1 MFEYTALIQDAV
13 VKENFEEAHIYEPI
27 ARTFAYSFTILTTE
41 ELNKANALLNRA
53 FIDRPK

>member
-41 ELNKANALLNRA
+41 ELNQSKCFA
-53 FIDRPK
+53 